1 MPFPLSPSSCLQPS
15 MQNSEGG
22 SDTTNSVAALRTSS
36 SAQAPVVQ
44 PVPASQQVGHYIY
57 LATTV
62 MTGQTERVCDDLDV
76 PSYFILGV

>member
-1 MPFPLSPSSCLQPS
+1 

-44 PVPASQQVGHYIY
+44 PVPASQQVEHYIY

-62 MTGQTERVCDDLDV
+62 MTGQTERVCDDLTV
-76 PSYFILGV
+76 SPHFIFRNIKA